1 MSTTAECPTTLD
13 IGSGPGDT
21 FRWGPLLVVL
31 AGTFMTFLDFFIVN
45 VALPSIHDELDAGPD
60 AVQLVVA
67 GYGLAFAVGMITGGR
82 LGDLYG
88 RRRMFTIGLALFTV
102 TSAACGLAPNSELL
116 VAARVAQGAA
126 GALMTPQ
133 VLAILGTI
141 YTGVHRAKAF
151 AAYGLAMGIAGVLG
165 QLLGGALIQADIGGS
180 GWRGIFL
187 INVPVGLLA
196 LLLAARVI
204 PESHGVRSGLDLTG
218 TALATTF
225 LVAIVLPLVEGQ
237 QHGWPTWTWIS
248 MGAAPVLLGIFVTHQ
263 LARRSSG
270 RSPLVDLSLF
280 GNRTFALG
288 SLASLSFSLVPPAFF
303 FVLALYLQQGRG
315 FTPLF
320 SGVIF
325 AAVGVGFFAAMLSA
339 QQLTAYLGHQILAL
353 GALARGRRLRGARS
367 GDRGGFL
374 ARTDARPR
382 PHRLRYRDGARAAV
396 GHGAGPGGPG
406 TCGFSR
412 GGAVDRPAG
421 RQRARC
427 RGRRGGVLPVDGYRR
442 RAACVHG
449 ERVGAGRAGPAH
461 GSARSAPA
469 GAVTVALMARNARP
483 PGRELLDR
491 GTPGRRGGRDYA
503 RSHD

>member
-60 AVQLVVA
+60 AVQLVVT

-248 MGAAPVLLGIFVTHQ
+248 TGAAPVLLGIFVTHQ

-353 GALARGRRLRGARS
+353 GALAVAAGCVALALVTGAGS
-367 GDRGGFL
+367 SLELTPGLVLTGFGIGMVLVPLSDMVL
-374 ARTDARPR
+374 ARVAPG
-382 PHRLRYRDGARAAV
+382 HAGSAA
-396 GHGAGPGGPG
+396 
-406 TCGFSR
+406 
-412 GGAVDRPAG
+412 
-421 RQRARC
+421 
-427 RGRRGGVLPVDGYRR
+427 GVLSTAQQV
-442 RAACVHG
+442 
-449 ERVGAGRAGPAH
+449 
-461 GSARSAPA
+461 GSALGVAVVGVVFYRSMGTGDVLHAFTVSEWALAALALPT
-469 GAVTVALMARNARP
+469 AVLVQ
-483 PGRELLDR
+483 LL
-491 GTPGRRGGRDYA
+491 PEQ
-503 RSHD
+503 